1 MTLEEWEK
9 DNAAFLIK
17 IGQTAS
23 ATPKP
28 ATKKEEE

>member
-17 IGQTAS
+17 IGQTAPV
-23 ATPKP
+23 APKP
-28 ATKKEEE
+28 APKKDEE